1 MSLSPDVFAR
11 GENFSRVPYALYHG
25 ESVYAQEQQRIF
37 RGRAWNY
44 LCLEAEITAPGDFRV
59 VSVGDTPVIVQRRRD
74 GGLAAFENRCA
85 HRGATVR
92 RESHGNAPEHVCVYH
107 RWCYD
112 ENGALTGVP
121 FKRGVQGKGGMP
133 STFDSAQHGLRPLR
147 VESVS
152 GAVFGTF
159 HHDMEPVT
167 AYLGETLTGH
177 IRRLLHKPLRIL
189 GYQRQAIHGNW
200 KFYMENVRDTYHG
213 SLLHEFQGTFGIS
226 RATHKGGASMDHDR
240 KHHISFNTGDD
251 AENAQQLY
259 ADAGLDHGKLRLQ
272 DPRLLLYKPEFDDG
286 LQFTM
291 CSVFPNAVFQQIR
304 NCLATRQVRTKGH
317 GAFDL
322 VVTLYGYADDSEEMT
337 AHRLR
342 QANMVGPAGYI
353 SMEDGEAIEIAHRAS
368 AIATGS
374 CSLIEM
380 GGTGPIPERVDFR
393 ASEVP
398 IRGFWSHYATLMAQ
412 DAA

>member
-1 MSLSPDVFAR
+1 MNSLIDFSR
-11 GENFSRVPYALYHG
+11 GENFSRIPYAVYHDA
-25 ESVYAQEQQRIF
+25 SVYEAEQKSIF
-37 RGRAWNY
+37 RGRTWSY
-44 LCLEAEITAPGDFRV
+44 LCLEAEIPAPGDFRV
-59 VSVGDTPVIVQRRRD
+59 VSVGDTPVIVQRKKD
-74 GGLAAFENRCA
+74 GSLSAFENRCA

-92 RESHGNAPEHVCVYH
+92 RENHGNDDNHICVYH
-107 RWCYD
+107 RWSYD
-112 ENGALTGVP
+112 ENGALMGVP
-121 FKRGVQGKGGMP
+121 FKRGVQGRGGMP
-133 STFDSAQHGLRPLR
+133 KCFDNAEHGLRAMR

-152 GAVFGTF
+152 GAIFGTF
-159 HHDMEPVT
+159 HHDMEAAT
-167 AYLGETLTGH
+167 NYLGNTLSGH
-177 IRRLLHKPLRIL
+177 IQRLLHKPLRIL

-226 RATHKGGASMDHDR
+226 RATHQGGAWMDHDR

-251 AENAQQLY
+251 SADAAKLY
-259 ADAGLDHGKLRLQ
+259 ADAGMDHGKLRLK
-272 DPRLLLYKPEFDDG
+272 DPRLLAYQPEFEDG

-304 NCLATRQVRTKGH
+304 NCLATRQIRTRSH
-317 GAFDL
+317 DAFDL
-322 VVTLYGYADDSEEMT
+322 VVTLFGYADDSEEMT

-368 AIATGS
+368 GISPAS
-374 CSLIEM
+374 HSVIEM
-380 GGTGPIPERVDFR
+380 GGTGPIPQSVDFR

-398 IRGFWSHYATLMAQ
+398 IRGFWSHYARLMQ
-412 DAA
+412 PETP